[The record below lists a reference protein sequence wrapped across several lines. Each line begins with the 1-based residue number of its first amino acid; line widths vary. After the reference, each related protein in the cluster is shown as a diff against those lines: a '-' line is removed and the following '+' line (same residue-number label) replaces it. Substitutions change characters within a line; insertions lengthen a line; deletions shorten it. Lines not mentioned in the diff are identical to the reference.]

1 LVPGSISGRALN
13 KVKCALAVTLKTYG
27 IDFYCI
33 LFFFGTGIQNIPPV
47 NQEHLLPSPNA
58 KAQQPRSFL
67 SFNGELRPTPHPNL
81 SPVGRPTL
89 SLTPWQ
95 AKDGQKDG
103 QKDGKKDGQK
113 DGQNDGQKGQEESNV
128 TLKPFVPSN
137 RSKNKKVGAVP
148 GPPDTP
154 ERNNFIAKKRKL
166 FSDVTDPQIF

>member
-1 LVPGSISGRALN
+1 
-13 KVKCALAVTLKTYG
+13 
-27 IDFYCI
+27 
-33 LFFFGTGIQNIPPV
+33 
-47 NQEHLLPSPNA
+47 
-58 KAQQPRSFL
+58 
-67 SFNGELRPTPHPNL
+67 
-81 SPVGRPTL
+81 VGRPTL

-137 RSKNKKVGAVP
+137 RSKNKKKGGAVP